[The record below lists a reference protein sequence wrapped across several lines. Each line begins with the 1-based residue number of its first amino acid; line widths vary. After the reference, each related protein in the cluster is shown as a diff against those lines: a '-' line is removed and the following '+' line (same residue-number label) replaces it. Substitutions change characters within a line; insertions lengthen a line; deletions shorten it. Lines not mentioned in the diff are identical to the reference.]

1 MEHLPVLFSVMELFV
16 GLLLFEGSVITVTEA
31 RVLGVVVVLLG
42 ELVALVSVHRAT
54 LHLLGQLKHL
64 EG

>member
-1 MEHLPVLFSVMELFV
+1 MELFV